1 MTDEISGPA
10 RIASDVPPAGP
21 SMSTL
26 ELTGGPDSDHT
37 DRLLRA
43 LGHDPKDAR

>member
-1 MTDEISGPA
+1 MADNKNPLDGPF
-10 RIASDVPPAGP
+10 
-21 SMSTL
+21 MSTL
-26 ELTGGPDSDHT
+26 ELTGGPDPDHT